1 MTGRIEKTKAF
12 LLQKFDENPRYIE
25 CKAEKDYRIEHTMR
39 VANLGKRIAEAEG
52 LDTEALAIACLLHDV
67 SYCETM
73 NGRED
78 AKRFRVWWPVRWL
91 NWHFV
96 N

>member
-12 LLQKFDENPRYIE
+12 LLQKFDESPRYIE
-25 CKAEKDYRIEHTMR
+25 RKAEKDYRIEHTMR

-52 LDTEALAIACLLHDV
+52 LDTEALVIACLLHDV

-78 AKRFRVWWPVRWL
+78 WL
-91 NWHFV
+91 NHGRRAAQIAEPF
-96 N
+96 